1 MMSGVGWDTKTNE
14 IQDGMSLLSD
24 LAYTILSILLV
35 ERWVVIEKLI

>member
-24 LAYTILSILLV
+24 LAYTILLV